1 LPTASS
7 NEHQEAYNFGFVVA
21 WCPAAGSESADFLT
35 MGGLAP
41 GGGAG
46 EHRGSKVQ
54 KKGGRRAET
63 VHGAVDALKQAWTPA
78 YALASTNRRTAT
90 MLVYSFVAMVSYSAA
105 FLLRFD
111 FDIPPG
117 QRAVLALT
125 LPVVV
130 LLRLAASYVFRISTG
145 RWRYVSTGDVKQ
157 LVLAASAATLVLFAA
172 SWGIGILP
180 LVPRSVLLIDLFL
193 YTWFT
198 AAVWILYRTGF
209 EQLRAAHGE
218 PGTSS
223 RVLIVGAGEAG
234 SLLAREMVRM
244 RNGRRAVGFVDDDP
258 AKRYASVHGLRVL
271 GTVDDLQD
279 LVERH
284 AVHEIVIAVPSAS
297 PSQLRRILER
307 CEGTDLEFKVLPSIS
322 EVLVGKVAWSHVRP
336 LRIEDLLGRDPVA
349 LELPELF
356 GDLNG
361 RSVLITGAAGSI
373 GSELARQVALHRP
386 ATLILFDQSETG
398 LFDISRELH
407 ELHPHLSTHFIVGDI
422 TDELAVNAAFRRFAP
437 SRVFHAAA
445 YKHVTMMQSHVRQ
458 AIRNNVEGTLLV
470 ANAAGRYECEK
481 FVFVSTDKAVTPTS
495 IMGASKRLAEML
507 LMELQPAWPATAFA
521 SVRFGNVLG
530 SNGSVIPIFRQQI
543 EEGKPLTVT
552 HPEVTR
558 YFMMIPEAVQLIL
571 QASLLPE
578 VRGQIVMLDMGEPVR
593 IVDLARNLLRL
604 AGLPHQ
610 TGKSIVFTGLREGEK
625 LHEELVS
632 PGEETL
638 PTAIDKV
645 HIVIPEP
652 TPHISV
658 HHLLPRWQEAFAKGR
673 EEDVLSDLVA
683 LFASMRATVSV
694 ESAKVI
700 RQVV

>member
-1 LPTASS
+1 
-7 NEHQEAYNFGFVVA
+7 
-21 WCPAAGSESADFLT
+21 
-35 MGGLAP
+35 M
-41 GGGAG
+41 
-46 EHRGSKVQ
+46 
-54 KKGGRRAET
+54 
-63 VHGAVDALKQAWTPA
+63 HGAVDALRQAWTPA
-78 YALASTNRRTAT
+78 YTLASTNRRAAT
-90 MLVYSFVAMVSYSAA
+90 MLVYSIVSATAYVAA

-111 FDIPPG
+111 FAVPAD

-125 LPVVV
+125 LPVVL
-130 LLRLAASYVFRISTG
+130 LLRLAAAYLFRISSG
-145 RWRYVSTGDVKQ
+145 RWRYVSTGDVRQ
-157 LVLAASAATLVLFAA
+157 LVVAATAGTLVLFGLT
-172 SWGIGILP
+172 WGLHLMP

-193 YTWFT
+193 YTWLT
-198 AAVWILYRTGF
+198 AAIWILYRTGF
-209 EQLRAAHGE
+209 EHLRALHGE
-218 PGTSS
+218 RGVAS

-234 SLLAREMVRM
+234 SMLARELVRM
-244 RNGRRAVGFVDDDP
+244 RNGQRAVGFVDDDIT
-258 AKRYASVHGLRVL
+258 KRNATVHGLRVL
-271 GTVDDLQD
+271 GTVDELPA

-284 AVHEIVIAVPSAS
+284 AIHEIVIATPSAS
-297 PSQLRRILER
+297 PSQLRRIVER
-307 CEGTDLEFKVLPSIS
+307 CEATDLAFKVLPPIS
-322 EVLVGKVAWSHVRP
+322 EVLTGKVAWSQVRP

-373 GSELARQVALHRP
+373 GSELARQVALHHP
-386 ATLILFDQSETG
+386 LTLILFDQSETG
-398 LFDISRELH
+398 LFDITRELH
-407 ELHPHLSTHFIVGDI
+407 EQHPHLSIHFIVGDI
-422 TDELAVNAAFRRFAP
+422 TDEVAVNTAFRRFAP

-445 YKHVTMMQSHVRQ
+445 YKHVTMMQTHVRQ
-458 AIRNNVEGTLLV
+458 AIRNNVEGTMLV
-470 ANAAGRYECEK
+470 ANAAGRCECEK

-507 LMELQPAWPATAFA
+507 LMELQPSWPGTSFA

-610 TGKSIVFTGLREGEK
+610 NGKAIVFTGLREGEK
-625 LHEELVS
+625 LHEELIA

-638 PTAIDKV
+638 PTVIDKV

-658 HHLLPRWQEAFAKGR
+658 HHLLPRWQEAFGKGR
-673 EEDVLSDLVA
+673 EEDVLSDMVA
-683 LFASMRATVSV
+683 LFPSMRATVAV
-694 ESAKVI
+694 ESATAI

>member
-1 LPTASS
+1 M
-7 NEHQEAYNFGFVVA
+7 EA
-21 WCPAAGSESADFLT
+21 L
-35 MGGLAP
+35 
-41 GGGAG
+41 
-46 EHRGSKVQ
+46 R
-54 KKGGRRAET
+54 
-63 VHGAVDALKQAWTPA
+63 QAWSPA
-78 YALASTNRRTAT
+78 YALASNNRRAAT
-90 MLVYSFVAMVSYSAA
+90 MLVYCMIAVAAYGGA

-111 FDIPPG
+111 FAVPPEMRG
-117 QRAVLALT
+117 TLALT

-130 LLRLAASYVFRISTG
+130 LLRLAASYFFRISTG
-145 RWRYVSTGDVKQ
+145 RWRYVSTGDVVQ
-157 LVLAASAATLVLFAA
+157 LVIAASAATLVLFGAT
-172 SWGIGILP
+172 WGFGILP
-180 LVPRSVLLIDLFL
+180 VVPRSILLIDLFL
-193 YTWFT
+193 YTWLT
-198 AAVWILYRTGF
+198 SAVWILYRTGF
-209 EQLRAAHGE
+209 EQFRSFHGE
-218 PGTSS
+218 RGIPT

-234 SLLAREMVRM
+234 SLLAREMGRL

-258 AKRYASVHGLRVL
+258 AKRQATVHGLPVI
-271 GTVDDLQD
+271 GTVDDLQR

-284 AVHEIVIAVPSAS
+284 AIHEIVIAVPSAS
-297 PSQLRRILER
+297 PSQLRRIVER
-307 CEGTDLEFKVLPSIS
+307 CEATDLAFKVLPPIS
-322 EVLVGKVAWSHVRP
+322 EVLTGKVAWSQVRP

-373 GSELARQVALHRP
+373 GSELARQVALHHP
-386 ATLILFDQSETG
+386 LTLILFDQSETG

-407 ELHPHLSTHFIVGDI
+407 EGYPQLSIHFIVGDI
-422 TDELAVNAAFRRFAP
+422 TDELGVNAAFRRYAP

-445 YKHVTMMQSHVRQ
+445 YKHVTMMQSQVRQ

-470 ANAAGRYECEK
+470 ANAAGRFECEK

-495 IMGASKRLAEML
+495 IMGATKRLAEML
-507 LMELQPAWPATAFA
+507 LMELQPRFPETSFA

-543 EEGKPLTVT
+543 EQGKPLTVT
-552 HPEVTR
+552 HPEATR

-593 IVDLARNLLRL
+593 IIDLARNLLRL

-610 TGKSIVFTGLREGEK
+610 NGKAIVFTGLREGEK
-625 LHEELVS
+625 LHEELTS

-638 PTAIDKV
+638 PTAIEKV

-658 HHLLPRWQEAFAKGR
+658 LHLLPRWKEAFEKGR
-673 EEDVLSDLVA
+673 
-683 LFASMRATVSV
+683 
-694 ESAKVI
+694 
-700 RQVV
+700 